1 MLATPCLLLLLLESL
16 LLLVLVSPAASST
29 PVPPTSTATAPATV
43 SASPPSAV
51 RLSGNESELL
61 AVMSLQAA
69 ASLPHL
75 SASLA
80 TAVRASIST
89 PSSTPSSSPSSLR
102 AVTDLF
108 AQQAGVQPQG
118 DSKQLPNFGALRPWP
133 DILSLLETESE
144 HEKESSEISR
154 GGGRQRLLLVMIR
167 HGEAWENL
175 NPLPNSACEFEY
187 EGKVIQNFDSDL
199 SDTGREQAEQLNELL
214 RKEAAGQEGVTWFE
228 AMGLN
233 NQQV

>member
-80 TAVRASIST
+80 TAVRASIS
-89 PSSTPSSSPSSLR
+89 SPSSLR
-102 AVTDLF
+102 AVTGLF

-133 DILSLLETESE
+133 EILSLLETESE

>member
-16 LLLVLVSPAASST
+16 LLLVLVSPAASSI
-29 PVPPTSTATAPATV
+29 PVPPTATATAPVIATV
-43 SASPPSAV
+43 IASPPSAV

-80 TAVRASIST
+80 TAVRASIS
-89 PSSTPSSSPSSLR
+89 SPSSLR
-102 AVTDLF
+102 AVTGLF

-133 DILSLLETESE
+133 EILSLLETESE

-214 RKEAAGQEGVTWFE
+214 REEAAGQEGVTWFE